1 MSDCNAQ
8 SLGIAYVPAQTAD
21 FSNLYSE
28 EEALHSGTIF
38 PELNLPFFITET
50 DQKEQAKGSPLN
62 ACASPLK
69 DIMKAG
75 FLLDDLTLY
84 LDTHPEDKEALSLM
98 NEYLKKKEQLVT
110 EFSKSHFTLT
120 KNCVPQAEKSTKT
133 FAWADGPAPWEGEC
147 E

>member
-8 SLGIAYVPAQTAD
+8 SLGIAYVPVQKAD
-21 FSNLYSE
+21 FTNIYSE
-28 EEALHSGTIF
+28 KEALHSGTIF

-50 DQKEQAKGSPLN
+50 DKMEAG
-62 ACASPLK
+62 ASCTGPLK
-69 DIMKAG
+69 DIMETG
-75 FLLDDLTLY
+75 FFLDDLTLY
-84 LDTHPEDKEALSLM
+84 LDTHPDDKEALSLM

-120 KNCVPQAEKSTKT
+120 KNCVPQAEESNKT
-133 FAWADGPAPWEGEC
+133 FAWADGPAPWEGVC